1 MTTPDVPDE
10 PEGQD
15 QAEVFD
21 EANITPDGRN
31 IATSDMQRDLFDA
44 TSVDEDADEA
54 LEPAD
59 DFDPDA
65 MDEAEYEEV
74 VLADEDLDEPRSF
87 ASDHPDRLADD
98 DEQPDDYEAGDSGVA
113 ASGDVE
119 EDLAERIDRP
129 RQRRPDGARDD
140 R

>member
-1 MTTPDVPDE
+1 MPDPID
-10 PEGQD
+10 PADLEGQD

-21 EANITPDGRN
+21 EENITPDGRD
-31 IATSDMQRDLFDA
+31 IATSDLQRDVFDA

-54 LEPAD
+54 LEPDD

-74 VLADEDLDEPRSF
+74 VLAEEDLDEPRSF
-87 ASDHPDRLADD
+87 ASDRSDRIAGD
-98 DEQPDDYEAGDSGVA
+98 DEQPDDYEAGESA
-113 ASGDVE
+113 TPASGDVE
-119 EDLAERIDRP
+119 EEMADRIDRE
-129 RQRRPDGARDD
+129 RQGRPDAARDD